1 MDNNEEKQDETFYD
15 DYYGNNNDLDY
26 KNDDES
32 HNEEEKN
39 VKEEKITNQSYYGRN
54 IPQTKNKILL
64 ISFYIMMVIVL
75 IIIYLLYRSNKYA
88 FYLKKDEILLKNG
101 SEYQVE
107 LLPKDLRYFD
117 YLNYNYS
124 IDNEKV
130 ATVDKYGTINTVGI
144 GEAKLKISIKFG
156 FGTKVMKIR
165 SEDIK
170 IDSIE
175 LKVDTDGKIEQKNKI
190 GLYVDESITLRSFAN
205 KKDDFNINVSYTSSD
220 VSIASVNEF
229 GVVTA
234 KKVGTAIISGTKD
247 GVSGSIIVEVKKK
260 ETNTTPTKVK
270 VDKVD
275 IGITN
280 TTMYVNDKLQLS
292 AKVSPSNATGY
303 TSKWTSNNNDI
314 VEVSNNGLVT
324 AKKRGTAVIKV
335 VVDGKEASGTIL
347 VKEKQNTSPPTPQ
360 EIAVTGITINKTT
373 TSIEVGKIDTLVATI
388 SPSNAT
394 NKLIAWSSSNSNV
407 ATVNNGVVTA
417 KTVGTANIT
426 VTTANGK
433 TATCVVT
440 VKTPVPQEVAVTGVT
455 LNKTNVSLEVGK
467 TDTLVATISP
477 SNATNK
483 LIAWSSSNSNVATV
497 NNGVVTAKTVGT
509 ANITVTTANG
519 KTATCVVTVK
529 TPVPQEVAVTGVTLN
544 KTNVSLEVG
553 KTDTLVA
560 TISPSNATNK
570 IIAWSSSNT
579 SIATVDANGK
589 ITGKAAGTVT
599 ITAKTNNGKTAACKV
614 TITKQEV
621 AVTGIN
627 LNKTTASID
636 VGSTIT
642 LTATISPS
650 NATNKIIAWS
660 SSNTSIATVDANGKI
675 TGKAA
680 GTVTITA
687 KTNNG
692 KTAACKVTITKQ
704 EVAVTG
710 INLNKTTASIDVG
723 STITLTATIAP
734 TNATNKLI
742 AWSSSNTSI
751 ATVDAN
757 GKVTGKN
764 GGTVTITAKA
774 NNGKTATC
782 KVTVKKENCV
792 ISLKEGNNESV
803 ANSNVE
809 NINNALQCAHR
820 NNIKSLT
827 VPKGNYYFNI
837 AKKENNKYVL
847 KPIYINFSNI
857 TLDLN
862 GSTFNVYKN
871 GSSSYVLFKIKNKDA
886 GTATLKNGTLIG
898 DRDVHIC
905 SDGSNMFCH
914 DRMLRCYENEEYRS
928 YESGHGVAISSTG
941 VNVENLTIKNMMG
954 DGIYVSFP
962 YDISKNGMVNI
973 QNNLIDS
980 VRRNGISII
989 QGKNINIKSNVIRY
1003 THGTWPQV
1011 GIDIER
1017 NNTTMF
1023 YENILIEGNTIYGN
1037 TGRRSVQ
1044 LWAGIKGYMKI
1055 INNHL
1060 GDQVVG
1066 WDEAAL
1072 QSAKGP
1078 KLERNLI
1085 TIAGNDTK
1093 IPSGERDCVEDANT
1107 VTSHINRKCYD
1118 QIAEDDK
1125 CKK

>member
-467 TDTLVATISP
+467 TDTLV
-477 SNATNK
+477 
-483 LIAWSSSNSNVATV
+483 
-497 NNGVVTAKTVGT
+497 
-509 ANITVTTANG
+509 
-519 KTATCVVTVK
+519 
-529 TPVPQEVAVTGVTLN
+529 
-544 KTNVSLEVG
+544 
-553 KTDTLVA
+553 
-560 TISPSNATNK
+560 
-570 IIAWSSSNT
+570 
-579 SIATVDANGK
+579 
-589 ITGKAAGTVT
+589 
-599 ITAKTNNGKTAACKV
+599 
-614 TITKQEV
+614 
-621 AVTGIN
+621 
-627 LNKTTASID
+627 
-636 VGSTIT
+636 
-642 LTATISPS
+642 ATISPS